1 MEWEEAR
8 HSRDTR
14 RNLLGTGVVR
24 YAISPAI
31 AGDPRTAA
39 GVYKRDAGQDCKKD
53 KMAGNA
59 LAEQML
65 ERIRAGGGEAI
76 LSTTAALPDVTDEC
90 RADARRVLARLEQV
104 RVSARERSLEARD
117 ARLAASTRCNTGD
130 SQTLQTRTRL

>member
-1 MEWEEAR
+1 MEWEEER
-8 HSRDTR
+8 HRRDTR
-14 RNLLGTGVVR
+14 RHLLGTSVVQ
-24 YAISPAI
+24 YTISPAI
-31 AGDPRTAA
+31 GGDPRTAA
-39 GVYKRDAGQDCKKD
+39 GIYSCHDAGQD
-53 KMAGNA
+53 KMAGNT

-117 ARLAASTRCNTGD
+117 ARLAALTRCNTGD
-130 SQTLQTRTRL
+130 SATRTRL